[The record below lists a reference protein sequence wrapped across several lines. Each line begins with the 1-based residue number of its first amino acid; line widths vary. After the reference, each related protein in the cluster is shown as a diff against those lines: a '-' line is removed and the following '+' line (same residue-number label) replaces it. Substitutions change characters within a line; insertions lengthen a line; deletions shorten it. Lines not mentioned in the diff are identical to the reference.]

1 MSKVVINNVEMEL
14 NLLDADVMER
24 FENLNNEIQVK
35 IQDPAIYAGKSNADC
50 MRVQCR
56 LIEEYV
62 DKLFGAGTASRI
74 FPTGNDLGIRM
85 DGFGKIT
92 QMSESANEEINA
104 LSSKYAN
111 RAMNRAER
119 RAQQGHK
126 GKNKNRNY
134 MPPHTN

>member
-1 MSKVVINNVEMEL
+1 MSKVVINNVELEL
-14 NLLDADVMER
+14 NLLDADVMEK

-74 FPTGNDLGIRM
+74 FPSGNDLGVRM

-92 QMSESANEEINA
+92 QMSETANQEINA

-111 RAMNRAER
+111 RGKNREQRRAE
-119 RAQQGHK
+119 QKHGGK
-126 GKNKNRNY
+126 GKNRSY
-134 MPPHTN
+134 MPPHVN

>member
-1 MSKVVINNVEMEL
+1 MSKVVINNVELEL
-14 NLLDADVMER
+14 NLLDADIMEK

-62 DKLFGAGTASRI
+62 DKLFGAGTANRI
-74 FPTGNDLGIRM
+74 FPSGNDLGIRM

-92 QMSESANEEINA
+92 QMSESANQEINE

-111 RAMNRAER
+111 RARNRAER
-119 RAQQGHK
+119 RAQQGYK
-126 GKNKNRNY
+126 GKKNRNH
-134 MPPHTN
+134 MPPRTN